1 MRIWLSCFL
10 VLFAI
15 AELYQW
21 AQHLTLPLPIY
32 ILGGAFLAIA
42 SNANKRLGFFVPLK
56 EEAISMMSA
65 INPTQIKQ
73 SPKQPD

>member
-42 SNANKRLGFFVPLK
+42 SNANKRLGFFLPLK
-56 EEAISMMSA
+56 NEAIALMNG
-65 INPTQIKQ
+65 INPTPTERSTK
-73 SPKQPD
+73 KLD